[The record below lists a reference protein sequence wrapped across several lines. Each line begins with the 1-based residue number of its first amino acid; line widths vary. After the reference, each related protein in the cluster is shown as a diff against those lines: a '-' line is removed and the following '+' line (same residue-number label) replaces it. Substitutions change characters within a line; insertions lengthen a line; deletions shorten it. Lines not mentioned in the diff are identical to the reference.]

1 MDSTALEKLKFPIG
15 KFKWIEQV
23 SAAEIESFT
32 ADLSNFP
39 TQLENAVKD
48 FGAEDFKKEY
58 RPGGWQI
65 GQLIHHLA
73 DSHIH
78 SYTRFKLAL
87 TQDTPA
93 VLDYD
98 QDQWAEMPDAVNTDV
113 GSSMHILK
121 GIHHRWANLIETLEP
136 NQFDR
141 QYYHSA
147 REKHYPLGTV
157 LALYAWHGLH
167 HLAHIRNTP

>member
-23 SAAEIESFT
+23 SAAEIDSFT

-39 TQLENAVKD
+39 IQLEKAVKD
-48 FGAEDFKKEY
+48 FGPEDFKKEY

-78 SYTRFKLAL
+78 CYVRFKHAL
-87 TQDTPA
+87 TQDTPTI
-93 VLDYD
+93 LDYD
-98 QDQWAEMPDAVNTDV
+98 QDDWAKMPDAIKTDV
-113 GSSMHILK
+113 NSSLMILK
-121 GIHHRWANLIETLEP
+121 GVHERWTHLIANLNIQHL
-136 NQFDR
+136 QR
-141 QYYHSA
+141 KYYHPT
-147 REKHYPLGTV
+147 RDKYYPLSTV
-157 LALYAWHGLH
+157 LGLYAWHGKH
-167 HLAHIRNTP
+167 HLAHIESTP

>member
-23 SAAEIESFT
+23 SGAEIESFT

-48 FGAEDFKKEY
+48 FGTEDFKKEY

-78 SYTRFKLAL
+78 CYVRFKHAL
-87 TQDTPA
+87 TLDTPTI
-93 VLDYD
+93 LDYD
-98 QDQWAEMPDAVNTDV
+98 QDDWAVMPDAIKTDV
-113 GSSMHILK
+113 TSSLMILK
-121 GIHHRWANLIETLEP
+121 GVHERWTHLIANLSTQQL
-136 NQFDR
+136 QR
-141 QYYHSA
+141 KYYHPT
-147 REKHYPLGTV
+147 RDKYYPLCTV
-157 LALYAWHGLH
+157 LALYAWHGKH
-167 HLAHIRNTP
+167 HLAHIENTP

>member
-1 MDSTALEKLKFPIG
+1 MDEATLENLKFPIG
-15 KFKWIEQV
+15 RFQWVDRLSDEQ
-23 SAAEIESFT
+23 IKLYT
-32 ADLSNFP
+32 QQIRNFP
-39 TQLENAVKD
+39 SQLEEQIQSLQ
-48 FGAEDFKKEY
+48 AEDFQKPY
-58 RPGGWQI
+58 RPGGWKI

-121 GIHHRWANLIETLEP
+121 GIHQRWTNLIETLEP

-147 REKHYPLGTV
+147 RDKHYPLGTV

>member
-1 MDSTALEKLKFPIG
+1 MDEATLENLKFPIG
-15 KFKWIEQV
+15 RFQWVERLSYEQIKV
-23 SAAEIESFT
+23 YTQKIR
-32 ADLSNFP
+32 NFP
-39 TQLENAVKD
+39 TQLEEQIQSLQ
-48 FGAEDFKKEY
+48 AEDFQKPY
-58 RPGGWQI
+58 RPGGWKI

-121 GIHHRWANLIETLEP
+121 GIHQRWTNLIETLEP

-147 REKHYPLGTV
+147 RDKHYPLGTV